1 MPSLSPD
8 DVDFLTQLAIQHA
21 ALELKLREALEAR
34 RRPARVRNRARNVRD
49 QRYKEKGKQ
58 GEQPN
63 VENRIKTERPRRD
76 VSCRGRCLEALKK
89 VEK

>member
-8 DVDFLTQLAIQHA
+8 DVNFLTHLAIQHA
-21 ALELKLREALEAR
+21 ALELKLRKALEAR
-34 RRPARVRNRARNVRD
+34 RRPARVGNRARNVRD
-49 QRYKEKGKQ
+49 QRHKEKGKQ

-63 VENRIKTERPRRD
+63 VEHRIKNERPTRA
-76 VSCRGRCLEALKK
+76 VSCRYLEALKK